1 MTHTAPAPSADA
13 DDASD
18 PSAAPVG
25 DGWGAERA
33 SGLDDE
39 RWSAVQ
45 RARLLAGKVLGG
57 APSDDDPDRVASK
70 RELFMLFLS
79 EEDDPE
85 PFYVKL
91 AERSVAEFEFPLD
104 GRRVLDLGSGPGYY
118 SRAMQRRGAQVTAI
132 DLGEENMRSA
142 AAAGVRVAYADG
154 TVLPFAD
161 RSFDGVLCSNMLEHT
176 PTPEKIFDEI
186 ERVLRPGGWA
196 WVSWTN
202 WYSPW
207 GGHSISPMH
216 YFGPKLGSKLYIRM
230 FGMPDR
236 NLPFTTLWPT
246 YISQMLRLVE
256 QRPGLRLL
264 DALPRYYPSQRWIVK
279 VPGLREVVTWNCL
292 LLLERVSA

>member
-186 ERVLRPGGWA
+186 ERVRAPGC
-196 WVSWTN
+196 
-202 WYSPW
+202 
-207 GGHSISPMH
+207 
-216 YFGPKLGSKLYIRM
+216 LGEL
-230 FGMPDR
+230 DE
-236 NLPFTTLWPT
+236 
-246 YISQMLRLVE
+246 LV
-256 QRPGLRLL
+256 QPVGRAQHQP
-264 DALPRYYPSQRWIVK
+264 DALLRSEAGQQAVHPDVRHARPEPAVHHVVADLHQPDAAPRRAAPRPAPARRAPPLLPVAA
-279 VPGLREVVTWNCL
+279 LDREG
-292 LLLERVSA
+292 AGPA